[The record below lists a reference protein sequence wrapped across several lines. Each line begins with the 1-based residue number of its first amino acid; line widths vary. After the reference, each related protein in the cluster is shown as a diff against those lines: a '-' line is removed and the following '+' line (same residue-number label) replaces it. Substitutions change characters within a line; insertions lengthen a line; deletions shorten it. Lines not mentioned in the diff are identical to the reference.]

1 MEALDTG
8 ATIIIIGL
16 FVQLAFFGAF
26 LVVAISFH
34 LKINL
39 HPTSRSR
46 IGIPWQKHLKTLY
59 AAGLLIMVR
68 SIFRAVEYL
77 QGFDGYL
84 LSHEAYLYIFD
95 ALLMFIV
102 MVLFNIIHPAEL
114 FVSQQRI
121 DKFSS
126 IGLENR

>member
-1 MEALDTG
+1 LEALDMG
-8 ATIIIIGL
+8 ATIIIVGL

-34 LKINL
+34 LKINR
-39 HPTSRSR
+39 HPTGRSRSV
-46 IGIPWQKHLKTLY
+46 IPWQKHLKMLY
-59 AAGLLIMVR
+59 AAGILIMVR

-102 MVLFNIIHPAEL
+102 MVLFNVTHPAEL
-114 FVSQQRI
+114 FASQQRI

-126 IGLENR
+126 INLENR